1 MDWEAGKIPRFTD
14 VSWRWI
20 AYCASVIVVVG
31 VVFAFLKEIELK
43 RDVPC
48 EIISP
53 SDVRITGH
61 DGLVTAVY
69 VAPAATVRKGQPL
82 FRLTRDLTLS
92 TDGRPRPV
100 FDEALRDR
108 QTAATN
114 AQFGDRVAALTAR
127 MHAVERTEAARMRE
141 LDALGDRQFR
151 MRQMGDDARRRL
163 ARLEGAAD
171 YVIADRIEQARIE
184 VRQNEAEIAQGDAR
198 HQALLADLE
207 TLRGGRRELDAQI
220 RELRAQRDRE
230 VQDIDMRYEAARR
243 DVTVSAPGD
252 GVVTFSGLVP
262 GNTLES
268 DDVALVI
275 STSPTPA
282 LSAAL
287 RIPSRQRGFVREGQ
301 TVRIK
306 LDAFPYARFGSVA
319 ARIDSISDTTMTA
332 ATASSPA
339 SAPAGARPVDYMAWA
354 TLRGTTFGSSHPPLR
369 ILPGMRGT
377 ASVVVERRTIAEWV
391 FEPLFQMIRS

>member
-1 MDWEAGKIPRFTD
+1 MDWEAGKLPRFAD

-20 AYCASVIVVVG
+20 AYCASAIVG
-31 VVFAFLKEIELK
+31 AGIVFACVQEIELK

-48 EIISP
+48 EIVSP
-53 SDVRITGH
+53 FDVRITGH
-61 DGLVTAVY
+61 EGLVTAVY
-69 VAPAATVRKGQPL
+69 VASATPVRKGQPL
-82 FRLTRDLTLS
+82 FRLVRDLTLS
-92 TDGRPRPV
+92 ADGRPRPV
-100 FDEALRDR
+100 FDEASRDR

-114 AQFGDRVAALTAR
+114 AQFDDRIAALQAR
-127 MHAVERTEAARMRE
+127 MQAAGRTEAARMRE
-141 LDALGDRQFR
+141 LDALGDRQHR
-151 MRQMGDDARRRL
+151 LRQMADDARRRL
-163 ARLEGAAD
+163 ARVEGAAD

-207 TLRGGRRELDAQI
+207 TLRGSRRELDAQV
-220 RELRAQRDRE
+220 RELHAQRDRE
-230 VQDIDMRYEAARR
+230 VQDILVRYEAARR
-243 DVTVSAPGD
+243 DITVSAPND
-252 GVVTFSGLVP
+252 GIVTFSGLVP
-262 GNTLES
+262 GNALAS

-275 STSPTPA
+275 STSPKPS

-319 ARIDSISDTTMTA
+319 ARIDSISGTTMTA
-332 ATASSPA
+332 VTASSPS
-339 SAPAGARPVDYMAWA
+339 SAPTGARPTDYMAWA
-354 TLRGTTFGSSHPPLR
+354 TVRSATFGSPREPLR
-369 ILPGMRGT
+369 ILPGMHGT
-377 ASVVVERRTIAEWV
+377 ASVVVERRSIAEWV